1 MTLDLILKAT
11 DYNHVLR
18 DGSPLI
24 ELSFELCSIHEALFI
39 LEISTVFFGNVKNG
53 MQNWTFYVL
62 PLMKQNIKCEATEMS
77 HVRVLIAQV
86 LVTAG

>member
-39 LEISTVFFGNVKNG
+39 LEKSTVFFGNVKNG
-53 MQNWTFYVL
+53 M
-62 PLMKQNIKCEATEMS
+62 
-77 HVRVLIAQV
+77 
-86 LVTAG
+86 